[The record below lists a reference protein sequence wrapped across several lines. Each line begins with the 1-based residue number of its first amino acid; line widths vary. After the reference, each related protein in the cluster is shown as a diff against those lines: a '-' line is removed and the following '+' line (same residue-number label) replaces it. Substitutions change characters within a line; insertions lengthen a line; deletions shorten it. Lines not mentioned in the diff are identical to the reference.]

1 MKTQDTKEKIWS
13 GGQEIFLNAWMCVN
27 TLISLCVAVV
37 NINLSLAGGR
47 VQASAVC
54 MSDISLSSPVGA
66 CPVLQHLMESS

>member
-1 MKTQDTKEKIWS
+1 MY
-13 GGQEIFLNAWMCVN
+13 VN